1 MKSSLSKANTYT
13 VANIYKVFG
22 KTSSNGGNGM
32 AVVEQPINP
41 RGSGIPVTVLVE
53 SSQRCDAK
61 FRFFYPD
68 SLEAPLCGHAL
79 LGAAQTI
86 NKDHFYV
93 ETGAGVH
100 EVKKQG
106 QKTFVKLGL
115 FSSIAPDFTEEPAA
129 KLFGLEKSDMDVKGI
144 FSAGKAKLVIE
155 VSSLAKLNTL
165 IFNVD
170 ALATWNEGKNF
181 SGYILYTVE
190 AGQIYARASNPLFNV
205 PEDSACAVCCAALPL
220 NSVTDTHNFAVLMG
234 SPSFNNEL
242 YIQHT
247 KEGVWV
253 GGNVFSD

>member
-1 MKSSLSKANTYT
+1 MKSFLSKTNS
-13 VANIYKVFG
+13 YKVFG
-22 KTSSNGGNGM
+22 KTSSNGGNRM
-32 AVVEQPINP
+32 AVVEQPMNP
-41 RGSGIPVTVLVE
+41 QDSGIPVTVLVE
-53 SSQRCDAK
+53 NSQRCDTK

-86 NKDHFYV
+86 EKDHFYV
-93 ETGAGVH
+93 ETGAGAY

-106 QKTFVKLGL
+106 QKTFVKLSA
-115 FSSIAPDFTEEPAA
+115 FSSIDLNFTEEPKAS
-129 KLFGLEKSDMDVKGI
+129 LFGLEKTDMDVKGI

-155 VSSLAKLNTL
+155 VSSLEKLNAL
-165 IFNVD
+165 IFDVD

-190 AGQIYARASNPLFNV
+190 EGKIYARASNPLFNV

-220 NSVTDTHNFAVLMG
+220 NILMDTHSFSVLMG
-234 SPSFNNEL
+234 SPSFDNEL

-247 KEGVWV
+247 NEGVWV
-253 GGNVFSD
+253 GGNVFSN